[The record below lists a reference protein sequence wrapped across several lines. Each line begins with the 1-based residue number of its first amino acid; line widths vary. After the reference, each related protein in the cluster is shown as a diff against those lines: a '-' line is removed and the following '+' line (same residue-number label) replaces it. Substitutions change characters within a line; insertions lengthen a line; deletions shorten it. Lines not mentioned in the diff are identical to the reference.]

1 MMETQ
6 DSDGASS
13 KAAGS
18 PIPRRRTTRRTASTE
33 SLASSTNADDEA
45 SAKETSTTPVRRG
58 RVAKTG
64 NSGESMD
71 GMTNKA
77 DDGRATLLPPP
88 HPDLTSAAA
97 ALALLSTGESK
108 SPMAS
113 QQHSPNQSVDE
124 SFKTPPESPQ
134 KGVPALA
141 ESPKGRR
148 IADEASKDDSS
159 KDGEDDDGFEDAVD
173 EISDLSDVD
182 DPHFTEIM
190 SAKAASVV
198 LSAAESLAGSVV
210 GGSDSESDD
219 DDEAPEAVTSKAPG
233 ITRASNAE
241 ANETHDAVV
250 PNGEHGLEQSV
261 RAKKKRRARHR
272 KRAVVVEAKK
282 KMATALD
289 GLSKRHTVLSNT
301 LPSDIPQELR
311 LDLHEKLVL
320 DPRKR
325 STAAAAAAETAN
337 NGKLDAAVLEQ
348 FAQQSK
354 KRGIPDTAAAS
365 SAERKRMRKEKKRK
379 SSGDRSSRV
388 VSGIKV
394 VASRPPS
401 KANLLA
407 TLAQSVPDSV
417 RRFAKEKHGGS
428 RVERSDPLLAIARS
442 SNKAAIIDKGAH
454 NTINTQDAFWPA
466 GTRLGTKAS
475 MADDGTAEPPPRIPA
490 LTTICQRMV
499 ATNIQRIRHLGVV
512 PQFLISEALSQ
523 CTPEQLET
531 IEALNPHIID
541 DNDALWA
548 SHCRQKYTSLKAL
561 RDTMAEGPEQPVS
574 SWRTLYFDMKRR
586 DEQRAREIME
596 RVREKT
602 AALERER
609 NSRKIQITRVPIREP
624 RSRGSGAQRSGD
636 AQLRQRAAGTSL
648 LQRAR
653 QEAKAHISMLGG
665 PRSRNHQWPQPK
677 AAADSGSSIQKH
689 PHIRTS
695 VPRHSLASQTAHMS
709 PSGSPEQSPPHHVQT
724 YSPPYFSSASSCS
737 PANSAYSP
745 TYSAYSPP
753 YVPELT
759 GNAET
764 SSSDTSSSA
773 FNIFEDV
780 FGVSTAAACTTL
792 ASTVVIK
799 EQSRKR
805 RRPQREGVTDAEAPA
820 KK

>member
-1 MMETQ
+1 MQTRGSTASKDTSAVSTPPPSARAAEADESKSTRVRSTRAKSGATTGSEDGDSRQLAEEQQPMTPTRRSTRTAARKATELIHDTAEMLSPRKRAAARKTEEQPSACEEDEVSVLLSPQSSRKTGRGATTPRSSRSGTRKMMETQ
-6 DSDGASS
+6 DSDDASS

-45 SAKETSTTPVRRG
+45 SAKETSRTPVRRG

-77 DDGRATLLPPP
+77 DDGESTLLPPP
-88 HPDLTSAAA
+88 HPDLTSAAT

-108 SPMAS
+108 SPMAA
-113 QQHSPNQSVDE
+113 QQHSPSQSVDE

-141 ESPKGRR
+141 ESSKGRR
-148 IADEASKDDSS
+148 FADEVSKDDSS
-159 KDGEDDDGFEDAVD
+159 KDGEDDGFEDAVD

-190 SAKAASVV
+190 SANAASVV

-233 ITRASNAE
+233 ITRASNEE

-250 PNGEHGLEQSV
+250 PNGEHGLEQSA

-325 STAAAAAAETAN
+325 STAAAAETAN

-354 KRGIPDTAAAS
+354 KRSIPDTAAS

-379 SSGDRSSRV
+379 SSGSRSSRV

-442 SNKAAIIDKGAH
+442 SNKAAISFFK
-454 NTINTQDAFWPA
+454 
-466 GTRLGTKAS
+466 
-475 MADDGTAEPPPRIPA
+475 
-490 LTTICQRMV
+490 
-499 ATNIQRIRHLGVV
+499 
-512 PQFLISEALSQ
+512 
-523 CTPEQLET
+523 
-531 IEALNPHIID
+531 
-541 DNDALWA
+541 
-548 SHCRQKYTSLKAL
+548 
-561 RDTMAEGPEQPVS
+561 
-574 SWRTLYFDMKRR
+574 
-586 DEQRAREIME
+586 
-596 RVREKT
+596 
-602 AALERER
+602 
-609 NSRKIQITRVPIREP
+609 
-624 RSRGSGAQRSGD
+624 
-636 AQLRQRAAGTSL
+636 
-648 LQRAR
+648 
-653 QEAKAHISMLGG
+653 
-665 PRSRNHQWPQPK
+665 
-677 AAADSGSSIQKH
+677 
-689 PHIRTS
+689 
-695 VPRHSLASQTAHMS
+695 
-709 PSGSPEQSPPHHVQT
+709 
-724 YSPPYFSSASSCS
+724 
-737 PANSAYSP
+737 
-745 TYSAYSPP
+745 
-753 YVPELT
+753 
-759 GNAET
+759 
-764 SSSDTSSSA
+764 
-773 FNIFEDV
+773 
-780 FGVSTAAACTTL
+780 
-792 ASTVVIK
+792 
-799 EQSRKR
+799 
-805 RRPQREGVTDAEAPA
+805 
-820 KK
+820 